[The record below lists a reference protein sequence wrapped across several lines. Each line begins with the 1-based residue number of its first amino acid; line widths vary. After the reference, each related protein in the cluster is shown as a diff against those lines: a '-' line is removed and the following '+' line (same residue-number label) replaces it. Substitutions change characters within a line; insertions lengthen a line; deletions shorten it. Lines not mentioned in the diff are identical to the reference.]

1 MKTINDNLKQEI
13 ASVVPENGRKP
24 IPDGITNPELYAK
37 APVKI
42 LLILKEPY
50 DKMAD
55 GSVGEGEWKHD
66 EYLNDLTFDEIYYHR
81 KPTEKRVSKLVSCIF
96 RNISY
101 SELSK
106 SNLSEDEIMNDFKSI
121 AWINV
126 GKYPAPGNTAS
137 PDSRVRQQY
146 GFWKDILFKQISA
159 YQPEIIIFGKTFGL
173 FFEDLK
179 AELDDNLTGPF
190 ATPGDSDFAH
200 YWIDTRNNRVLVQT
214 YHPSFRYLK
223 GCNGICYG
231 GMSEQLYIDS
241 IVNAIRASKA

>member
-1 MKTINDNLKQEI
+1 
-13 ASVVPENGRKP
+13 
-24 IPDGITNPELYAK
+24 
-37 APVKI
+37 
-42 LLILKEPY
+42 
-50 DKMAD
+50 
-55 GSVGEGEWKHD
+55 
-66 EYLNDLTFDEIYYHR
+66 
-81 KPTEKRVSKLVSCIF
+81 
-96 RNISY
+96 
-101 SELSK
+101 
-106 SNLSEDEIMNDFKSI
+106 MNDFKSI

-137 PDSRVRQQY
+137 RDSRIRQQY

-173 FFEDLK
+173 FLEDLK
-179 AELDDNLTGPF
+179 AELGDNLTGPF
-190 ATPGDSDFAH
+190 CTPGGSDFAY

-241 IVNAIRASKA
+241 IVNAIRASKAYIIIRCYVVRSSACSFSAFVVPFCADCQGCRRQCGSSWYERLGHY